1 MQACTR
7 DMRRNQEVSGH
18 LGFCS
23 KHYGALGLHAHTRS
37 LKEDV
42 LSRIHTVHDVPGSQ
56 HQCKRSVQKVA
67 PWPRLANPLRRLS
80 SCRLCAG
87 PGTSVVASWQGLER
101 RHLLMHEWL
110 RRASRKKHLLELTFG
125 WWLKS
130 FVTPRSLSAQALTND
145 FVTSWANRTAIEN
158 EQD

>member
-42 LSRIHTVHDVPGSQ
+42 LSRIHTVHDVPRQ
-56 HQCKRSVQKVA
+56 
-67 PWPRLANPLRRLS
+67 P
-80 SCRLCAG
+80 
-87 PGTSVVASWQGLER
+87 
-101 RHLLMHEWL
+101 
-110 RRASRKKHLLELTFG
+110 
-125 WWLKS
+125 
-130 FVTPRSLSAQALTND
+130 TPVQALGPEGSALAKACKPLETALKLPAMRGARHER
-145 FVTSWANRTAIEN
+145 SCLLART
-158 EQD
+158 